1 MKIRDGEGREGMIT
15 TGDDYEGKG
24 KKREVGGNLEGERL
38 SPGEGWRLE
47 DGKGRE
53 GMIRTGRQ
61 VEDDNEGKGKK
72 REVRGNLEGE
82 RLHEGREE
90 RGRGYI

>member
-1 MKIRDGEGREGMIT
+1 
-15 TGDDYEGKG
+15 
-24 KKREVGGNLEGERL
+24 
-38 SPGEGWRLE
+38 
-47 DGKGRE
+47 
-53 GMIRTGRQ
+53 MIRTGRQ
-61 VEDDNEGKGKK
+61 VEDDYEGKGKK